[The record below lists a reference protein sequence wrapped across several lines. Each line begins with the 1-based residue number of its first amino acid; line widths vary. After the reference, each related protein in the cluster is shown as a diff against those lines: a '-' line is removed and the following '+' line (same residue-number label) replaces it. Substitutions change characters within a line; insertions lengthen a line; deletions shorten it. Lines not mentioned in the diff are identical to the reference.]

1 MAAIFSGHYLTSW
14 EQACRTVNRI
24 YQVDVPRKADVVITS
39 CGGFPKDISL
49 YQGTKAI
56 DNVESAL
63 KPGGTLILVIE
74 AREGG
79 GPAEYFG
86 WSKDLL
92 AGTIEQRLREHFTVA
107 GYVFFLNCEQAQRY
121 NILLYSSID
130 PKAVE
135 PMGIRAFSDVEA
147 LLEAARLPG
156 KTVYVIPNGATVIP
170 HIVKEASANEA

>member
-1 MAAIFSGHYLTSW
+1 M
-14 EQACRTVNRI
+14 
-24 YQVDVPRKADVVITS
+24 
-39 CGGFPKDISL
+39 
-49 YQGTKAI
+49 
-56 DNVESAL
+56 
-63 KPGGTLILVIE
+63 IE

-147 LLEAARLPG
+147 LLEAARLSG
-156 KTVYVIPNGATVIP
+156 KTVYVIPNGSTVIP